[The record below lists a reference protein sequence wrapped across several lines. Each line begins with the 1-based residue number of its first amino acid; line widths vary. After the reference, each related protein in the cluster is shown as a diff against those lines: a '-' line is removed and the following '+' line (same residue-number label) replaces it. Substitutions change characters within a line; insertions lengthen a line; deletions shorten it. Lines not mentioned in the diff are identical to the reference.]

1 MSSKVSAGVLL
12 YRRVPQSAGAPSGV
26 ELLLVHPG
34 GPFWARK
41 DDGAWTIPKGEL
53 GPAEDP
59 LVAAKRELLEETGVS
74 AEGPALALTPI
85 RQAGGKT
92 VHAFAIEQDFDVAAL
107 RSNTFELEWPPRS
120 GVRRSYPEV
129 DRAAWVSP
137 ETARTKLLRG
147 QVPLVDDLLDRLGAN
162 DQPER

>member
-1 MSSKVSAGVLL
+1 MSAKVSAGVLV
-12 YRRVPQSAGAPSGV
+12 YRRIAASAAV

-41 DDGAWTIPKGEL
+41 DEGAWTIPKGEL
-53 GPAEDP
+53 GSAEDP
-59 LVAAKRELLEETGVS
+59 LEAARRELLEETGLT
-74 AEGPALALTPI
+74 AAGPAVALTPV

-129 DRAAWVSP
+129 DRAAWFSP
-137 ETARTKLLRG
+137 EAARTKLLRG
-147 QVPLVDDLLDRLGAN
+147 QVPLVDDLLARLAAN
-162 DQPER
+162 SHSER